1 MKARYPLSLSL
12 FFFVAA
18 AVVADGTN
26 VPRGYRIERET
37 YEIDGRT
44 REKSVRARVG
54 SAEGMTFST
63 REELE
68 AFAAARAQ
76 KLENLRAFKKSSV
89 VIGIPPG
96 NEATDEGLVPAE
108 MVTRIEDGP
117 KFIPIPYAFYNSN
130 DGFMS
135 GVIANAPNLS
145 GTLENLT
152 AIGLYTAPPGDGNDL
167 QWADPNFTLIAAL
180 GGIITGP
187 LEFGLSAGAMRMNEK
202 IVDRGEKMAEF
213 SDPKG
218 FVGASV
224 SWDIAERVK
233 NTVKVRV
240 LGSPSNTLAL
250 VEDPRYL
257 AYGPFDWSVDGE
269 ESVTRDAI
277 DWKENFRE
285 GSKATI
291 RVKYAIA
298 QPSYDELA
306 KTLSGGAEYARFF
319 RVGDRFNP
327 SFRVGTEA
335 NSGDPD
341 LKIGRNVRGIRNASI
356 KGNADAYANLS
367 VQTSLFRVGHAEFH
381 FSPVADAIVAYV
393 PDDPDY
399 EWDCGIAAG
408 GELLVF
414 LDSVKSLPIKLG
426 FAYDF
431 RPDNRV
437 NDDRFEID
445 FNFAVTY

>member
-1 MKARYPLSLSL
+1 MKARFPLCLAL
-12 FFFVAA
+12 FILASAALVAE
-18 AVVADGTN
+18 GTN

-37 YEIDGRT
+37 YFIEGRT
-44 REKSVRARVG
+44 REASVRARVG

-63 REELE
+63 RDEIE

-89 VIGIPPG
+89 ALDLPPG
-96 NEATDEGLVPAE
+96 NEANEEGLVSAE
-108 MVTRIEDGP
+108 LVTRIEDGP

-135 GVIANAPNLS
+135 GVVANAPNLS

-152 AIGLYTAPPGDGNDL
+152 AIGLYTAPPGDGNAL
-167 QWADPNFTLIAAL
+167 QWTDPNFTLIVAL
-180 GGIITGP
+180 TGIKTGA
-187 LEFGLSAGAMRMNEK
+187 LEFGLTAGAMRMNEK
-202 IVDRGEKMAEF
+202 TVDRGEKMAEF

-218 FVGASV
+218 FVGAAV

-233 NTVKVRV
+233 NAVKFRV
-240 LGSPSNTLAL
+240 SGSPSNRLAL
-250 VEDPRYL
+250 VKDPDYL
-257 AYGPFDWSVDGE
+257 TYGPFDWSVDAE

-277 DWKENFRE
+277 DSKGNFRE

-291 RVKYAIA
+291 RAKYAIA
-298 QPSYDELA
+298 KPSYDELT

-319 RVGDRFNP
+319 RVDDRFNP
-327 SFRVGTEA
+327 SFRIGTEA
-335 NSGDPD
+335 ISGSPD
-341 LKIGRNVRGIRNASI
+341 LKIGRNVRGVRNSSI

-367 VQTSLFRVGHAEFH
+367 VQTRLFRVGHAEVH

-399 EWDCGIAAG
+399 EWDWGFTAG

-414 LDSVKSLPIKLG
+414 IDSVKSLPIKLG

-431 RPDNRV
+431 RPDSRV

>member
-1 MKARYPLSLSL
+1 MKARFPLSLSILL
-12 FFFVAA
+12 FAA
-18 AVVADGTN
+18 AAIAAEGTN
-26 VPRGYRIERET
+26 VSRGYRVERET
-37 YEIDGRT
+37 YAIDGRT
-44 REKSVRARVG
+44 RENSVRARVG
-54 SAEGMTFST
+54 SAEGMTFAS
-63 REELE
+63 RDELE

-89 VIGIPPG
+89 VIEFPPE
-96 NEATDEGLVPAE
+96 NEAAEERLVSVE

-135 GVIANAPNLS
+135 GVVANAPNLS

-167 QWADPNFTLIAAL
+167 QWTDPNFTLIAAL
-180 GGIITGP
+180 TGIMAGP

-224 SWDIAERVK
+224 SWDIANRVK
-233 NTVKVRV
+233 NAVKLRI
-240 LGSPSNTLAL
+240 LGSPSSKLAL
-250 VEDPRYL
+250 VKDPRYL
-257 AYGPFDWSVDGE
+257 AYGPFDWSVDAE

-277 DWKENFRE
+277 DWKGNFRE

-298 QPSYDELA
+298 KPSYDEMT

-319 RVGDRFNP
+319 RAGDRFNP

-341 LKIGRNVRGIRNASI
+341 LKIGRNVRGIRNSSI

-367 VQTSLFRVGHAEFH
+367 VQTYLFRVGHAEFH
-381 FSPVADAIVAYV
+381 FSPVADAIAAYV

-399 EWDCGIAAG
+399 EWDWGFTAG

-431 RPDNRV
+431 RPDSRV